1 MIELLLLALM
11 TLLIGVLMVATVEI
25 DESNESAG
33 EQITHN
39 ITNSNYGNSDTVN
52 LVPATYPIPRPDE
65 SFQKWHRV
73 DVTAMGGSN
82 KIDNLRFWRSSGTLD
97 TGVDHLTNAH
107 TVQGTYDTQ
116 KKTAY
121 EAPAKDISE
130 CPTAVPT
137 SKPGSANLGIAGSLT
152 GSLVAT
158 GQSDYLLHCVDTDG
172 TTPQGD
178 HAQLTNDY
186 VYDEQ

>member
-1 MIELLLLALM
+1 MIEIALLAM
-11 TLLIGVLMVATVEI
+11 IALLTAVLMVATVEI

-33 EQITHN
+33 ESITHN

-52 LVPATYPIPRPDE
+52 LTPASFPIPRPDP
-65 SFQKWHRV
+65 SFQKWHRI

-97 TGVDHLTNAH
+97 TGVTHLTNAN
-107 TVQGTYDTQ
+107 TVQGTYDTA
-116 KKTAY
+116 KKTVY
-121 EAPAKDISE
+121 EAPAKDIAE
-130 CPTAVPT
+130 TPTTMPS

-158 GQSDYLLHCVDTDG
+158 GQSDYLLHCVDTTG
-172 TTPQGD
+172 ATPAGD
-178 HAQLTNDY
+178 HAQLTLDY